1 MNFLFTDFFTAK
13 FWLKIFGEYLE
24 KLLKVL
30 PFSRFLYQ
38 FAKNAKNWMPSKKQ
52 KHIFRNLDFGPNY
65 YSDIILVTSQKFSH
79 FCTTLFCPI
88 RYANIFQNKMCQKKL
103 SAQNIEER
111 YWFELVSKLSYNV
124 PAKVIVIKISL
135 NH

>member
-13 FWLKIFGEYLE
+13 FWLKIFGEYLK
-24 KLLKVL
+24 KLLEVL
-30 PFSRFLYQ
+30 PYSRFLYQ

-52 KHIFRNLDFGPNY
+52 KHIFWNLD
-65 YSDIILVTSQKFSH
+65 SDIILVTSQKFSD
-79 FCTTLFCPI
+79 FYSTLLCPI

-103 SAQNIEER
+103 STQNIEER
-111 YWFELVSKLSYNV
+111 YWFELVPKLSYNV

-135 NH
+135 NY